1 MKPSYLCYCDDSGGE
16 DDAYR
21 AVAAI
26 SGPATVLL
34 PMERSLRKVLSLEGV
49 DELKWVN
56 LRTRP
61 ARLRAAQGFL
71 ELCAIALGAGVL
83 RVDLLLWQPAAQGL
97 AYQRRSEPER
107 LRPLYY
113 QAWANALA
121 AWPAARWH
129 LLPDQRTGMDW
140 QRWPTPLRRQLSQ
153 RGRKLASLTE
163 ASSTRSACVQL
174 ADLLAG
180 LSRLGCE
187 APAPKAAAKPPKAKG
202 PAGAMSASAEGDDA
216 EAPGTAARRNRR
228 LLLEHFRDAL
238 RRRGVGLPQGPGL
251 LHSRHP
257 LLQARLLKRLPTQ
270 A

>member
-16 DDAYR
+16 DDAFR

-49 DELKWVN
+49 EELKWAA

-61 ARLRAAQGFL
+61 ARLRAARGFL

-97 AYQRRSEPER
+97 AYRRRSEPER

-113 QAWANALA
+113 HAWSNALA

-140 QRWPTPLRRQLSQ
+140 QRWPTPMKRRLSVG
-153 RGRKLASLTE
+153 GRKLASLTE

-187 APAPKAAAKPPKAKG
+187 APVPTAAAI
-202 PAGAMSASAEGDDA
+202 
-216 EAPGTAARRNRR
+216 PGTTARHNRR

-238 RRRGVGLPQGPGL
+238 RRRSVGLPQGPGL
-251 LHSRHP
+251 LNSRHP
-257 LLQARLLKRLPTQ
+257 LLQARLLTRLPTQ

>member
-49 DELKWVN
+49 DELKWAN

-97 AYQRRSEPER
+97 AYQRRNEPER

-113 QAWANALA
+113 LAWTNALA

-140 QRWPTPLRRQLSQ
+140 QRWPAPLKRRLSV
-153 RGRKLASLTE
+153 RGRRLASLTE
-163 ASSTRSACVQL
+163 ASSIRSACVQL

-187 APAPKAAAKPPKAKG
+187 APAPKAGARKAAGGLKG
-202 PAGAMSASAEGDDA
+202 SAEGDDA

-228 LLLEHFRDAL
+228 HLLELFRDAL

-251 LHSRHP
+251 LNSRHP